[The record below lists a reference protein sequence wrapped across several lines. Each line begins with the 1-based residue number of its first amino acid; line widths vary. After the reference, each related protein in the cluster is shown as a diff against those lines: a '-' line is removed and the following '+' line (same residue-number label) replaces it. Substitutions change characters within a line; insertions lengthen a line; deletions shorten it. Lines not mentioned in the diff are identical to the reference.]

1 MNLVEPL
8 YQCYKSD
15 NQVIKWCSCQQGWRS
30 WILFYLCI
38 SVEEVMEKRNRNN
51 TFKVRIKKVREF
63 MVDNFYINT
72 SHISVYIYIYI
83 TNYIQTSTLSNYSTI
98 QMNGYRSHCIKIKN
112 GMNRR
117 LRLFI
122 FKSANCA
129 EPQVPTKPSED
140 SVWSPCR
147 NQLLCN
153 FLVNVPGQKTRKLS
167 TRKRW

>member
-1 MNLVEPL
+1 MPAGLTFLN
-8 YQCYKSD
+8 
-15 NQVIKWCSCQQGWRS
+15 I
-30 WILFYLCI
+30 ILFMYL
-38 SVEEVMEKRNRNN
+38 SRGGYGKEEQKQHVQSENK
-51 TFKVRIKKVREF
+51 REF

-72 SHISVYIYIYI
+72 SHISVYINIYI

-122 FKSANCA
+122 LKSANCA

-140 SVWSPCR
+140 SV
-147 NQLLCN
+147 
-153 FLVNVPGQKTRKLS
+153 
-167 TRKRW
+167 